1 MKIEK
6 FERRIQHLDQ
16 TQILSGV
23 VSSLNKLL
31 VDKGLAKPEEIQSYF
46 LQWMREQNL
55 TKAMLKKSKTKQ

>member
-1 MKIEK
+1 MKIEN

-31 VDKGLAKPEEIQSYF
+31 VDKGLAKPEEIQGYF

>member
-1 MKIEK
+1 MKIEN

-31 VDKGLAKPEEIQSYF
+31 VDKGLAKPEEIQGYF

-55 TKAMLKKSKTKQ
+55 TKATLKKSKTKQ